1 MAENLFWQRQVQS
14 HQEDGPVDGVE
25 AGDVLADNVQ
35 AGGPVFFKE
44 LAALAAVV
52 AKAGDIVGQRI
63 QPDVDDV
70 LGVEVHRDAPL
81 YGGAG
86 HAQVLEPGQ
95 QEVVHHLVAAGDRLD
110 KVGVGIYMVD
120 EPLGVVAHLEEVGLL
135 LLLSGLPA
143 AVGALAVYELAL
155 GEEGLALVTIE
166 ALIGAL
172 VDVPLVVELFEYLLN
187 LFYVVVVGG
196 ADKVV
201 VAEVHQVEL
210 LFYQSGGAVHELL
223 GGEIRGLG
231 LLLVL
236 FAVLVGAGLE
246 VHVIAL
252 HTLEAGDAVG

>member
-1 MAENLFWQRQVQS
+1 
-14 HQEDGPVDGVE
+14 
-25 AGDVLADNVQ
+25 
-35 AGGPVFFKE
+35 
-44 LAALAAVV
+44 
-52 AKAGDIVGQRI
+52 
-63 QPDVDDV
+63 
-70 LGVEVHRDAPL
+70 
-81 YGGAG
+81 
-86 HAQVLEPGQ
+86 
-95 QEVVHHLVAAGDRLD
+95 
-110 KVGVGIYMVD
+110 MVD